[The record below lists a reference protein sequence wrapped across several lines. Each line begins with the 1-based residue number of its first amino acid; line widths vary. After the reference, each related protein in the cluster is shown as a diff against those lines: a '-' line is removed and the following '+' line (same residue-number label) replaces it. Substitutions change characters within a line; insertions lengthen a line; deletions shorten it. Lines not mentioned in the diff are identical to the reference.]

1 MGDPSTS
8 KTMKVA
14 FVLVAVCLAQAMAM
28 PMNGDVEL
36 LDEVSG
42 LMPNGDDEATV
53 EAEVDKDIQADVDKD
68 DMGES
73 TKLSKGAT
81 DWEKNTVAAIN
92 GMSDSEIKKN
102 EAAPQDKLS
111 AQFAADVAN
120 AEKVMKAPK
129 AKKSEKLKIEQEA
142 NAALDNPAAK
152 KELKKLAAKAELD
165 ISSVVIP
172 DSLIQKAEQD
182 NLGEDDLD
190 DNLKLVSGSDA
201 DIMKQINEQI
211 GQSVSAQ
218 LGEGVSKTKADTS
231 QPQLMNKFEQDAQE
245 ASKFLMNQK
254 KGNMSKSTAKAQI
267 KADLANAQHALGE
280 AQEGTH

>member
-1 MGDPSTS
+1 
-8 KTMKVA
+8 MKVA

-36 LDEVSG
+36 LDEASG

-182 NLGEDDLD
+182 NLG

-245 ASKFLMNQK
+245 ASKFLMSQK

-267 KADLANAQHALGE
+267 KADLANAQHAP
-280 AQEGTH
+280 

>member
-1 MGDPSTS
+1 MGSTS

-28 PMNGDVEL
+28 HGDVEL
-36 LDEVSG
+36 LDEASG

-129 AKKSEKLKIEQEA
+129 AKK
-142 NAALDNPAAK
+142 
-152 KELKKLAAKAELD
+152 ELKKLAAKAELD

-182 NLGEDDLD
+182 DLGEDDLD

-280 AQEGTH
+280 A

>member
-1 MGDPSTS
+1 
-8 KTMKVA
+8 
-14 FVLVAVCLAQAMAM
+14 
-28 PMNGDVEL
+28 
-36 LDEVSG
+36 
-42 LMPNGDDEATV
+42 
-53 EAEVDKDIQADVDKD
+53 
-68 DMGES
+68 
-73 TKLSKGAT
+73 
-81 DWEKNTVAAIN
+81 
-92 GMSDSEIKKN
+92 
-102 EAAPQDKLS
+102 
-111 AQFAADVAN
+111 
-120 AEKVMKAPK
+120 MKAPK

>member
-1 MGDPSTS
+1 
-8 KTMKVA
+8 MKVA

-36 LDEVSG
+36 LDEASG

-53 EAEVDKDIQADVDKD
+53 EAEVDKDIQSDVNKD
-68 DMGES
+68 DVGES

-102 EAAPQDKLS
+102 EAAPQDKIS

-142 NAALDNPAAK
+142 NAALDNPTAK
-152 KELKKLAAKAELD
+152 KSEKLKIE
-165 ISSVVIP
+165 
-172 DSLIQKAEQD
+172 
-182 NLGEDDLD
+182 
-190 DNLKLVSGSDA
+190 
-201 DIMKQINEQI
+201 
-211 GQSVSAQ
+211 
-218 LGEGVSKTKADTS
+218 
-231 QPQLMNKFEQDAQE
+231 
-245 ASKFLMNQK
+245 
-254 KGNMSKSTAKAQI
+254 
-267 KADLANAQHALGE
+267 
-280 AQEGTH
+280 

>member
-1 MGDPSTS
+1 
-8 KTMKVA
+8 
-14 FVLVAVCLAQAMAM
+14 M

-36 LDEVSG
+36 LDEASG

>member
-1 MGDPSTS
+1 MGSTS

-14 FVLVAVCLAQAMAM
+14 FVLVAVCLAQAMA
-28 PMNGDVEL
+28 MNGDVEL

-81 DWEKNTVAAIN
+81 DWEKNTVAAIS

-120 AEKVMKAPK
+120 AE
-129 AKKSEKLKIEQEA
+129 
-142 NAALDNPAAK
+142 LDNPAAK

-201 DIMKQINEQI
+201 DIMKQ
-211 GQSVSAQ
+211 
-218 LGEGVSKTKADTS
+218 
-231 QPQLMNKFEQDAQE
+231 M
-245 ASKFLMNQK
+245 
-254 KGNMSKSTAKAQI
+254 
-267 KADLANAQHALGE
+267 
-280 AQEGTH
+280 

>member
-1 MGDPSTS
+1 MGSTS

-81 DWEKNTVAAIN
+81 DWEKKTVAAIN

-182 NLGEDDLD
+182 NLGEDNLN

-201 DIMKQINEQI
+201 EIMKQINEQI

-218 LGEGVSKTKADTS
+218 LGEG
-231 QPQLMNKFEQDAQE
+231 

-267 KADLANAQHALGE
+267 KADLANAQHA
-280 AQEGTH
+280 

>member
-1 MGDPSTS
+1 
-8 KTMKVA
+8 
-14 FVLVAVCLAQAMAM
+14 
-28 PMNGDVEL
+28 VEL
-36 LDEVSG
+36 LDEASG

-81 DWEKNTVAAIN
+81 DWEKKTVAAIN

>member
-1 MGDPSTS
+1 MGSTS

-28 PMNGDVEL
+28 HGDVEL
-36 LDEVSG
+36 LDEASG

-218 LGEGVSKTKADTS
+218 LGESVSKTKADTS

-254 KGNMSKSTAKAQI
+254 KGNMSK
-267 KADLANAQHALGE
+267 
-280 AQEGTH
+280 